1 MDSGRAALGGLA
13 GPVTS
18 GRGEEGGG
26 RGVDSD
32 GSLSCNGDGEGE
44 FSLMVMRMYWQEN
57 G

>member
-26 RGVDSD
+26 K
-32 GSLSCNGDGEGE
+32 GEGG
-44 FSLMVMRMYWQEN
+44 LIVTGDQVVMVMVREN
-57 G
+57 SV